1 MVQGKIRSRIGFKN
15 TRNGLLVE
23 NRRCLEESM
32 TQEPVVPMSNF
43 DLIDAASA
51 LAIKNF
57 RGVFMRDQLP
67 KQPKRVETGIINLD
81 NSSGEGTHWV
91 AYAIDPRGIVYFDSY
106 GLAPPREF
114 MRYIS
119 TMNHSA
125 PIFYSTLPT
134 EQLNDPP
141 ICGREVLN
149 VLAEISKF
157 PSKPPHLVVNEYTSG
172 RLLENQ

>member
-15 TRNGLLVE
+15 TRNGLL
-23 NRRCLEESM
+23 
-32 TQEPVVPMSNF
+32 VVPMSNF

-114 MRYIS
+114 MRYI
-119 TMNHSA
+119 TTRNHSV

-134 EQLNDPP
+134 QQLNDPP

-149 VLAEISKF
+149 VLAEISLKSFGF
-157 PSKPPHLVVNEYTSG
+157 PPRKPPHIVVNEYTSG

>member
-1 MVQGKIRSRIGFKN
+1 
-15 TRNGLLVE
+15 
-23 NRRCLEESM
+23 
-32 TQEPVVPMSNF
+32 MSNF

-81 NSSGEGTHWV
+81 NSSGSGTHWV

-106 GLAPPREF
+106 GLAPPSEF
-114 MRYIS
+114 MRYINSS
-119 TMNHSA
+119 TNLKEF

-134 EQLNDPP
+134 QRLNDPP

-149 VLAEISKF
+149 VLSEISLKSFGF
-157 PSKPPHLVVNEYTSG
+157 PRKPPHLVVNEYTSG
-172 RLLENQ
+172 KFREY

>member
-1 MVQGKIRSRIGFKN
+1 MVQRKRLKN

-23 NRRCLEESM
+23 NPIGELQSNS
-32 TQEPVVPMSNF
+32 TSILPLSNF

-57 RGVFMRDQLP
+57 RGVFMRYQLP

-106 GLAPPREF
+106 GLAPPSEF
-114 MRYIS
+114 MRYIIS
-119 TMNHSA
+119 TSHSI
-125 PIFYSTLPT
+125 PIFYSMLPT
-134 EQLNDPP
+134 QQLNDPL
-141 ICGREVLN
+141 ICGHEVLN
-149 VLAEISKF
+149 VLAEISRF
-157 PSKPPHLVVNEYTSG
+157 PQKPPHIVVNEYTSG
-172 RLLENQ
+172 RLLENQKHLQ